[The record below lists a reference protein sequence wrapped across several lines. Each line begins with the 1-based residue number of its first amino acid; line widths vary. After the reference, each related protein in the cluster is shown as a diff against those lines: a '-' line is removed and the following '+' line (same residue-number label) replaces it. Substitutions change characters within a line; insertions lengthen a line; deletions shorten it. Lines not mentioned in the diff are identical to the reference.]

1 MSDSSTRRSSR
12 STTPVLS
19 KTDQAAQEEQL
30 RQFKEAATRGATK
43 TPIPP
48 EDLSVE
54 LSALRAQLTSE
65 DGAAQDLQERLDR
78 LEAERQVAVLR
89 AQLQERNRTTQALRD
104 RLQQADHHNQAT
116 AFRTAH
122 NAALTARVSFDADS
136 SRNPRPHLCLRR
148 PARKLTPHTPAWTRS
163 PLSRQLRG
171 RHPPERRPRPK

>member
-1 MSDSSTRRSSR
+1 M
-12 STTPVLS
+12 
-19 KTDQAAQEEQL
+19 
-30 RQFKEAATRGATK
+30 RQTK

-104 RLQQADHHNQAT
+104 RLQQADHHNQ
-116 AFRTAH
+116 
-122 NAALTARVSFDADS
+122 LIKQ
-136 SRNPRPHLCLRR
+136 RR
-148 PARKLTPHTPAWTRS
+148 SAQHIM
-163 PLSRQLRG
+163 
-171 RHPPERRPRPK
+171 PP